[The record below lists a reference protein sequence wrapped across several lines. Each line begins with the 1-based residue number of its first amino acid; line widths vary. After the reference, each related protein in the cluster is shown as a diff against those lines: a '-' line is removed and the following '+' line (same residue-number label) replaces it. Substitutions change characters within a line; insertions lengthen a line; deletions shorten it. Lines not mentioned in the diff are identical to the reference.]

1 MEIIGTIKKINS
13 AVQITPTFSKS
24 EMVITTD
31 EMYPQT
37 ILVEFAQSRAG
48 LVDAFQVGQYVKV
61 AINLRG
67 REWQDPKTGEIRYFT
82 SVGGWKIDIAT
93 PGQTAAVAAPANPFA
108 TTATPAA
115 PVAPVA
121 AAPVMSDGEDDL
133 PF

>member
-67 REWQDPKTGEIRYFT
+67 REWQDPKTGEVRYFT
-82 SVGGWKIDIAT
+82 SVGGWKIDLAT
-93 PGQTAAVAAPANPFA
+93 PGQAAAVAAPANPFA

-115 PVAPVA
+115 AVAPA
-121 AAPVMSDGEDDL
+121 PAAPVMSDGDDDL

>member
-13 AVQITPTFSKS
+13 AVQITPTFTKS

-37 ILVEFAQSRAG
+37 ILVEFAQSRAA
-48 LVDAFQVGQYVKV
+48 LVDAFSGGQYVKV
-61 AINLRG
+61 SVNLRG

-82 SVGGWKIDIAT
+82 SVGGWKIEASA
-93 PGQTAAVAAPANPFA
+93 PGQAAVAAAPANPFA
-108 TTATPAA
+108 ASATAVAPAA
-115 PVAPVA
+115 P
-121 AAPVMSDGEDDL
+121 AAPAMNDAEDDL

>member
-61 AINLRG
+61 AINVNG
-67 REWQDPKTGEIRYFT
+67 KTLKQVKYVT
-82 SVGGWKIDIAT
+82 SQA
-93 PGQTAAVAAPANPFA
+93 
-108 TTATPAA
+108 
-115 PVAPVA
+115 
-121 AAPVMSDGEDDL
+121 
-133 PF
+133 

>member
-67 REWQDPKTGEIRYFT
+67 REWQDPKTGEVRYFT
-82 SVGGWKIDIAT
+82 SVSGWKIDLAT
-93 PGQTAAVAAPANPFA
+93 PGQAVVPAAANPFA

-115 PVAPVA
+115 AVAPA
-121 AAPVMSDGEDDL
+121 PAAPVMSDGDDDL